1 MAMYIKKII
10 MLVAG
15 LGPLTLMAQSGYT
28 ITGNIPGLK
37 VPAKAYLVT
46 LQNGSWK
53 NKDSADVK
61 NGKFQFKGS
70 VSEPQQAV
78 MSISKKGEPE
88 SRSQNENLSFFLEN
102 SKIVFTATD
111 SIAKAKITGSVA
123 DRESRE
129 LEATVKPL
137 TKNIMRLNNKF
148 SKYNKTPINYSAEER
163 KAALD
168 SVSAWV
174 AKIRDIKLKF
184 VESHLNSF
192 MGLYTYS
199 YSILGSKFNPAAVEP
214 LFHKLSTQ
222 LQSSE
227 LGKRTLEKI
236 EIAKRG
242 QAGIK
247 VTDFT
252 QNDVNG
258 KPFTLSSLRGKYVL
272 VDFWASWCAPCRAEN
287 PNVRKAYQVLKEKNF
302 EIVSV
307 SLDAGKSQ
315 WVDAINKDGMPWI
328 HVSDLKGWK
337 NEVATL
343 YGVNSV
349 PQNFL
354 INPEGI
360 VVARDLRGGDL
371 TTKLSAFIR

>member
-1 MAMYIKKII
+1 MKITKI
-10 MLVAG
+10 LMLVAG
-15 LGPLTLMAQSGYT
+15 MLPMAVMAQSSYT
-28 ITGNIPGLK
+28 LSGKMPALT

-46 LQNGSWK
+46 LQNGAWK
-53 NKDSADVK
+53 EKDSVAVK
-61 NGKFQFKGS
+61 NGRFELKGS
-70 VSEPQQAV
+70 IDEPQQAIITIKRAGV
-78 MSISKKGEPE
+78 PE
-88 SRSQNENLSFFLEN
+88 RSRQSDNLGFFIEN
-102 SKIVFTATD
+102 SNIVFTATD
-111 SIAKAKITGSVA
+111 SIAKANVTGSVA

-129 LEATVKPL
+129 LEATVRPI

-148 SKYNKTPINYSAEER
+148 SKNNKASANYSAGER
-163 KAALD
+163 KIASD
-168 SVSAWV
+168 SVAAWV
-174 AKIRDIKLKF
+174 AEIRDIKLKF

-199 YSILGSKFNPAAVEP
+199 YSILGSKFDPAAVEP
-214 LFHKLSTQ
+214 LFYKFSPV
-222 LQSSE
+222 LQSSA
-227 LGKRTLEKI
+227 LGKRTMERI

-242 QAGIK
+242 QAGKK

-287 PNVRKAYQVLKEKNF
+287 PNVRKAYQALKSKNF

-337 NEVATL
+337 NEVAVL

-354 INPEGI
+354 INPEGV
-360 VVARDLRGGDL
+360 VVARDLRGDDL
-371 TTKLSAFIR
+371 TTKLSAYVK

>member
-1 MAMYIKKII
+1 

-15 LGPLTLMAQSGYT
+15 LGPLTLMAQGGYI
-28 ITGNIPGLK
+28 ITGKLPGLT

-46 LQNGSWK
+46 LQNGAWK
-53 NKDSADVK
+53 EKDSVAIV

-70 VSEPQQAV
+70 VSEPQQAIMAV
-78 MSISKKGEPE
+78 RRNGAPE
-88 SRSQNENLSFFLEN
+88 SRTQSDNLGFFLEN
-102 SKIVFTATD
+102 SNIVFTATD
-111 SIAKAKITGSVA
+111 SIIRSKITGSVA

-129 LEATVKPL
+129 LEATIRPI

-148 SKYNKTPINYSAEER
+148 SKSNKTSVNYSAEER
-163 KAALD
+163 KTASD
-168 SVSAWV
+168 SVANWV
-174 AKIRDIKLKF
+174 AEIKNIRLKF
-184 VESHLNSF
+184 VQSHLNTF
-192 MGLYTYS
+192 MGLYTYNTA
-199 YSILGSKFNPAAVEP
+199 ILGSKFDPAAVEP
-214 LFHKLSTQ
+214 LFKKLAPQ
-222 LQSSE
+222 LQSSP
-227 LGKRTLEKI
+227 LGKLTADRI
-236 EIAKRG
+236 AIAKRG

-252 QNDVNG
+252 QADVNG

-287 PNVRKAYQVLKEKNF
+287 PNVRKAYQALKDKNF

-337 NEVATL
+337 NDVAVM

-354 INPEGI
+354 INPEGV
-360 VVARDLRGGDL
+360 VVARDLRGDDL
-371 TTKLSAFIR
+371 TAKLSAFIK

>member
-1 MAMYIKKII
+1 MNLKKI
-10 MLVAG
+10 LVLMAG
-15 LGPLTLMAQSGYT
+15 LMPMAVMGQSGYT
-28 ITGNIPGLK
+28 ITGKMPGLK

-46 LQNGSWK
+46 LQNGAWK
-53 NKDSADVK
+53 EKDSVEIK
-61 NGKFQFKGS
+61 GGKFQFKGS
-70 VSEPQQAV
+70 VNEPQPALVAV
-78 MSISKKGEPE
+78 KRTDVLEG
-88 SRSQNENLSFFLEN
+88 RNHGDQLGFFLEN
-102 SKIVFTATD
+102 SNIVFTATD
-111 SIAKAKITGSVA
+111 SITKSKVTGSVA
-123 DRESRE
+123 DLESHE
-129 LEATVKPL
+129 LEALVRPL
-137 TKNIMRLNNKF
+137 TNNIIRLNNKF
-148 SKYNKTPINYSAEER
+148 SKNNKASASLSAEER
-163 KAALD
+163 KIASD
-168 SVSAWV
+168 SVANWV
-174 AKIRDIKLKF
+174 TEIRNIKLNF
-184 VESHLNSF
+184 VETHLNSF

-214 LFHKLSTQ
+214 LFHKLSPQ

-227 LGKRTLEKI
+227 LGKLTFEKI
-236 EIAKRG
+236 NIAKRG

-258 KPFTLSSLRGKYVL
+258 KPFTLSSLKGKYVL
-272 VDFWASWCAPCRAEN
+272 IDFWASWCAPCRAEN
-287 PNVRKAYQVLKEKNF
+287 PNVRKAYQALKDKNF

-360 VVARDLRGGDL
+360 VVARDLRGDDL
-371 TTKLSAFIR
+371 TAKLSAFIK

>member
-1 MAMYIKKII
+1 MYIKKTVLLIAA
-10 MLVAG
+10 L
-15 LGPLTLMAQSGYT
+15 LPLSVMAQSGYT
-28 ITGNIPGLK
+28 ITGKMPGLT

-46 LQNGSWK
+46 LQNGAWK
-53 NKDSADVK
+53 EKDSVAII
-61 NGKFQFKGS
+61 NGKFQFKGI
-70 VSEPQQAV
+70 VNEPQQAILAV
-78 MSISKKGEPE
+78 KRTSVAE
-88 SRSQNENLSFFLEN
+88 SRNQGDQVGFFLEN
-102 SKIVFTATD
+102 SNIAFTATD
-111 SIAKAKITGSVA
+111 SITKSKVTGSVA
-123 DRESRE
+123 DRESHE
-129 LEATVKPL
+129 LEALVRPL
-137 TKNIMRLNNKF
+137 TNNIIRLNNKF
-148 SKYNKTPINYSAEER
+148 SKYSKASASLSAEER
-163 KAALD
+163 KIASD
-168 SVSAWV
+168 SVANWV
-174 AKIRDIKLKF
+174 TEIRNIKLNF
-184 VESHLNSF
+184 VETHLNSF

-199 YSILGSKFNPAAVEP
+199 YSILGSKFNPADVEP
-214 LFHKLSTQ
+214 LFHKLSLK

-227 LGKRTLEKI
+227 LGKRTAEKI
-236 EIAKRG
+236 AIAKRG

-287 PNVRKAYQVLKEKNF
+287 PNVRKAYQALKDKNF

-337 NEVATL
+337 NEVAVL

-354 INPEGI
+354 INPEGV
-360 VVARDLRGGDL
+360 VVARDLRGDDL
-371 TTKLSAFIR
+371 TTKLSAFIK

>member
-1 MAMYIKKII
+1 MYTKKVVLFIAA
-10 MLVAG
+10 L
-15 LGPLTLMAQSGYT
+15 LPLSVMAQSGYT
-28 ITGNIPGLK
+28 ITGKMPGINM
-37 VPAKAYLVT
+37 PAKAYLVT
-46 LQNGSWK
+46 LQNGAWK
-53 NKDSADVK
+53 NKDSVAIV

-70 VSEPQQAV
+70 VNEPQQAIMTV
-78 MSISKKGEPE
+78 RRNGAPE
-88 SRSQNENLSFFLEN
+88 SRTQSDMLGFFVEN
-102 SKIVFTATD
+102 SKITFIATD
-111 SIAKAKITGSVA
+111 SIAKSQITGSVA
-123 DRESRE
+123 DCESRE
-129 LEATVKPL
+129 LDAMVKPI

-148 SKYNKTPINYSAEER
+148 SKYNKASVNYSAEER
-163 KAALD
+163 KIASD
-168 SVSAWV
+168 SVANWV
-174 AKIRDIKLKF
+174 AEIRNIKLKF
-184 VESHLNSF
+184 VESHLNTF

-199 YSILGSKFNPAAVEP
+199 YSVLGSKFDPAAVEP
-214 LFHKLSTQ
+214 LFHKFTSQ

-227 LGKRTLEKI
+227 LGKRTAERI
-236 EIAKRG
+236 AIAKRG

-252 QNDVNG
+252 QTDVNG

-287 PNVRKAYQVLKEKNF
+287 PNVRKAYQTLKDKNF

-337 NEVATL
+337 NDVAVL

-354 INPEGI
+354 INPEGV
-360 VVARDLRGGDL
+360 VVARDLRGDDL
-371 TTKLSAFIR
+371 TTKLSAFIK